1 MYYIA
6 SKSHEYEEVRGVLKL
21 RLQKFSIYISVS
33 AGAPGEYG
41 AVIDAVVMEATFN
54 AICLHEVGLY
64 AAERY
69 FIKYQRRV
77 QKL

>member
-1 MYYIA
+1 M
-6 SKSHEYEEVRGVLKL
+6 LKL
-21 RLQKFSIYISVS
+21 RLQKFSISISVS

-54 AICLHEVGLY
+54 AICLHEVGWLAVLY
-64 AAERY
+64 ASERY
-69 FIKYQRRV
+69 FIKYQCRV